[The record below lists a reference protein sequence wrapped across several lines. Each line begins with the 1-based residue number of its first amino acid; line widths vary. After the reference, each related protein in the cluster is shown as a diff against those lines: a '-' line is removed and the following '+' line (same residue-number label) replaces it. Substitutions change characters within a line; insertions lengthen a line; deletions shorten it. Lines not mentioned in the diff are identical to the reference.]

1 MYSKMVPRKIEQ
13 DSLQRQG
20 GLFAWR
26 LFLIK
31 SRFVNAAVTAS
42 TPPRKIRI
50 L

>member
-1 MYSKMVPRKIEQ
+1 MYSKWYQEKLSKTAYKDKEA
-13 DSLQRQG
+13 
-20 GLFAWR
+20 LFAWR